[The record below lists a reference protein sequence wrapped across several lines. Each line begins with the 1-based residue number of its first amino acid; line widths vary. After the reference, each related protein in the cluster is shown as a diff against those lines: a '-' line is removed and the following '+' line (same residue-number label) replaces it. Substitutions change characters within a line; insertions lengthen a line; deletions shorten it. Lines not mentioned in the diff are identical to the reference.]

1 MKRREERDKRF
12 ILRNLTHLDTFLSF
26 KSYSKQNVGVKEKRK
41 KNEEKLKNAGNM
53 ME

>member
-12 ILRNLTHLDTFLSF
+12 ILRNLTHLDTFYHLNHIHLA
-26 KSYSKQNVGVKEKRK
+26 KCWSKRKKK